1 MPAAMQAIV
10 ASLFMFIAMLVI
22 AFSYVCVFNI
32 KLSRYLKKKTYA
44 RGRERTT
51 VGPFG
56 PGGANLLRGLPY
68 LYSSLDCEDEQILR
82 YKDAIRIGLRYVV
95 GALGATG
102 VSIVLIFVLAVVYA
116 EQVMR

>member
-10 ASLFMFIAMLVI
+10 ASLFIFIAMLVI

-32 KLSRYLKKKTYA
+32 KLSRYLKKNKYA
-44 RGRERTT
+44 RWRELTT

-68 LYSSLDCEDEQILR
+68 LYSSLDCEDEEILR
-82 YKDAIRIGLRYVV
+82 YKDAIRRGLLYVV
-95 GALGATG
+95 ATLGAT
-102 VSIVLIFVLAVVYA
+102 VANFVLLIVLAIVYGD
-116 EQVMR
+116 